1 MCIIDEKTAIQIIKK
16 FNAFC
21 EKEGYDYRILN
32 NEEIESILLPQ
43 LNLTVAEDTYAL
55 ISDNTLS
62 FFLDIEEACGWI
74 DVTTEIPRWPETRN
88 DMKKLW
94 GQLWRQ
100 L

>member
-21 EKEGYDYRILN
+21 KKEGYEYHILN
-32 NEEIESILLPQ
+32 NEEIEGILLPQ

-62 FFLDIEEACGWI
+62 FFSDIEEACCWI
-74 DVTTEIPRWPETRN
+74 DVATEIPGWDEERN

-94 GQLWRQ
+94 GQL
-100 L
+100 